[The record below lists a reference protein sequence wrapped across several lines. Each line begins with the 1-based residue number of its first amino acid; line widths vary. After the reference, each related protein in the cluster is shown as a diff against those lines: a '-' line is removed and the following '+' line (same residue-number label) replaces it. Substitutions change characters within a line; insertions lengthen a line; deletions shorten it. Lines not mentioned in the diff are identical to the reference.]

1 MGCLAAGFPESDF
14 RFHSANRVTVG
25 APATSVKVN
34 GCINRSLTKN
44 TMKTRNIVTPLLV
57 AAGLLCATTFQA
69 SAQAGGGGGGMGGML
84 TTDQRT
90 KLRESMQGTE
100 MTDLSTK
107 LAAAQKEAV
116 QAATAKTPDEKTV
129 RAKVEAVTKIQTDI
143 AMLRFKAF
151 KEIASTLT
159 DEQKTQMESRPGMAY
174 MMVLGGGFG
183 GGGGRRGGGG
193 GAGGAGN

>member
-1 MGCLAAGFPESDF
+1 
-14 RFHSANRVTVG
+14 
-25 APATSVKVN
+25 
-34 GCINRSLTKN
+34 
-44 TMKTRNIVTPLLV
+44 
-57 AAGLLCATTFQA
+57 
-69 SAQAGGGGGGMGGML
+69 MGGML

-100 MTDLSTK
+100 MTELSTK

-129 RAKVEAVTKIQTDI
+129 RAKVEAVTKIQTDS

>member
-1 MGCLAAGFPESDF
+1 
-14 RFHSANRVTVG
+14 
-25 APATSVKVN
+25 
-34 GCINRSLTKN
+34 
-44 TMKTRNIVTPLLV
+44 
-57 AAGLLCATTFQA
+57 
-69 SAQAGGGGGGMGGML
+69 MGGML

-100 MTDLSTK
+100 MTELSTK

-193 GAGGAGN
+193 GAGGAGNKKFQLQPFRFNFKPQRFGAGAFFIVRSGKDACGCAGRKPCPTPPATP